1 MLLCLLQLSECSKNA
16 QQASTNFAALCSA
29 AVADMLEGP
38 CSTHVLLTKSYICLH
53 ATTKTTYVRN
63 NLFSKFC
70 AKRYA
75 LLCIPKVK
83 SVSGNACP
91 TNASLCMQVAER
103 SLFLWNNEY
112 IVTLVA
118 QHRQVILPVVFN
130 ALESNAR
137 SHWNPAVH
145 GLTSNVKKV
154 FQDMDMNLWRECE
167 AHYQQ
172 EEVSLTARS

>member
-1 MLLCLLQLSECSKNA
+1 MPWPAKSALRQLLLCDKSIISLDQLYAHWAIVLSQQLQQYYPWVRSTWSLQLN
-16 QQASTNFAALCSA
+16 
-29 AVADMLEGP
+29 
-38 CSTHVLLTKSYICLH
+38 ICVIL
-53 ATTKTTYVRN
+53 
-63 NLFSKFC
+63 
-70 AKRYA
+70 
-75 LLCIPKVK
+75 
-83 SVSGNACP
+83 
-91 TNASLCMQVAER
+91 QVAER

-154 FQDMDMNLWRECE
+154 FQDMDLNLWRECE

-172 EEVSLTARS
+172 EEVCKSVLSLVLPDAKFMHVNMR

>member
-1 MLLCLLQLSECSKNA
+1 
-16 QQASTNFAALCSA
+16 
-29 AVADMLEGP
+29 
-38 CSTHVLLTKSYICLH
+38 
-53 ATTKTTYVRN
+53 
-63 NLFSKFC
+63 
-70 AKRYA
+70 
-75 LLCIPKVK
+75 
-83 SVSGNACP
+83 
-91 TNASLCMQVAER
+91 MQVAER

-112 IVTLVA
+112 IVSLVA

-172 EEVSLTARS
+172 EEVRESSCVSQPCCWWLALHYSSQYPFSSE

>member
-1 MLLCLLQLSECSKNA
+1 MHCGRAFPQVSHTYVFSVCMYSV
-16 QQASTNFAALCSA
+16 SVCGWSHSFAATW
-29 AVADMLEGP
+29 P
-38 CSTHVLLTKSYICLH
+38 VLD
-53 ATTKTTYVRN
+53 
-63 NLFSKFC
+63 LFC
-70 AKRYA
+70 
-75 LLCIPKVK
+75 
-83 SVSGNACP
+83 VS
-91 TNASLCMQVAER
+91 MQVAER

-112 IVTLVA
+112 IVSLVA

-172 EEVSLTARS
+172 EEVWASTCVY

>member
-1 MLLCLLQLSECSKNA
+1 
-16 QQASTNFAALCSA
+16 
-29 AVADMLEGP
+29 
-38 CSTHVLLTKSYICLH
+38 
-53 ATTKTTYVRN
+53 
-63 NLFSKFC
+63 
-70 AKRYA
+70 
-75 LLCIPKVK
+75 
-83 SVSGNACP
+83 
-91 TNASLCMQVAER
+91 MQVAER

-154 FQDMDMNLWRECE
+154 FQDMDLVLWRECE

-172 EEVSLTARS
+172 EEVCSCVLSLALLHAMHIRVWQTRHLAGIVCRLQQTCCQHLILSGSCISV

>member
-1 MLLCLLQLSECSKNA
+1 MN
-16 QQASTNFAALCSA
+16 
-29 AVADMLEGP
+29 
-38 CSTHVLLTKSYICLH
+38 
-53 ATTKTTYVRN
+53 
-63 NLFSKFC
+63 
-70 AKRYA
+70 
-75 LLCIPKVK
+75 
-83 SVSGNACP
+83 SVS
-91 TNASLCMQVAER
+91 MQVAER

-112 IVTLVA
+112 IVSLVA

-172 EEVSLTARS
+172 EEVCTFAHLVTVLFLTAVLFLTTQASVFQW

>member
-1 MLLCLLQLSECSKNA
+1 
-16 QQASTNFAALCSA
+16 
-29 AVADMLEGP
+29 
-38 CSTHVLLTKSYICLH
+38 
-53 ATTKTTYVRN
+53 
-63 NLFSKFC
+63 
-70 AKRYA
+70 
-75 LLCIPKVK
+75 
-83 SVSGNACP
+83 
-91 TNASLCMQVAER
+91 MQVAER

-112 IVTLVA
+112 IVSLVA

-172 EEVSLTARS
+172 EEVRESSCVLQSCCWWLLSRYSSPCSFSLNEKARHNNGR

>member
-1 MLLCLLQLSECSKNA
+1 MFVIL
-16 QQASTNFAALCSA
+16 
-29 AVADMLEGP
+29 
-38 CSTHVLLTKSYICLH
+38 
-53 ATTKTTYVRN
+53 
-63 NLFSKFC
+63 
-70 AKRYA
+70 
-75 LLCIPKVK
+75 
-83 SVSGNACP
+83 
-91 TNASLCMQVAER
+91 QVAER

-118 QHRQVILPVVFN
+118 QHRQVILPVVFS

-154 FQDMDMNLWRECE
+154 FQDMDLNLWRECE

-172 EEVSLTARS
+172 EEVWKSVLLLALTHAKFMHIHVW

>member
-1 MLLCLLQLSECSKNA
+1 MLPPVLQPLCG
-16 QQASTNFAALCSA
+16 
-29 AVADMLEGP
+29 VW
-38 CSTHVLLTKSYICLH
+38 
-53 ATTKTTYVRN
+53 
-63 NLFSKFC
+63 
-70 AKRYA
+70 
-75 LLCIPKVK
+75 
-83 SVSGNACP
+83 
-91 TNASLCMQVAER
+91 QVAER

-154 FQDMDMNLWRECE
+154 FQEMDMNLWRECE
-167 AHYQQ
+167 AHYHQ
-172 EEVSLTARS
+172 EEVSFLQRRQTCVDRVCVMCVWALRLCCVCLIALEHLLNI

>member
-1 MLLCLLQLSECSKNA
+1 M
-16 QQASTNFAALCSA
+16 
-29 AVADMLEGP
+29 
-38 CSTHVLLTKSYICLH
+38 
-53 ATTKTTYVRN
+53 
-63 NLFSKFC
+63 
-70 AKRYA
+70 
-75 LLCIPKVK
+75 
-83 SVSGNACP
+83 
-91 TNASLCMQVAER
+91 
-103 SLFLWNNEY
+103 
-112 IVTLVA
+112 A

-172 EEVSLTARS
+172 EEVREGSCILKNYIAAGGGFCCVTAVSALPSESESQANNGR

>member
-1 MLLCLLQLSECSKNA
+1 MSNLVTIQL
-16 QQASTNFAALCSA
+16 
-29 AVADMLEGP
+29 
-38 CSTHVLLTKSYICLH
+38 
-53 ATTKTTYVRN
+53 N
-63 NLFSKFC
+63 N
-70 AKRYA
+70 
-75 LLCIPKVK
+75 
-83 SVSGNACP
+83 SVI
-91 TNASLCMQVAER
+91 MQVAER

-154 FQDMDMNLWRECE
+154 FQDMDLNLWRECE

-172 EEVSLTARS
+172 EEVCKRVLLLALPSCTYMCCRQGMQQALCVGFSRHAVSI

>member
-1 MLLCLLQLSECSKNA
+1 MCRSPVNA
-16 QQASTNFAALCSA
+16 FCCAS
-29 AVADMLEGP
+29 V
-38 CSTHVLLTKSYICLH
+38 
-53 ATTKTTYVRN
+53 
-63 NLFSKFC
+63 
-70 AKRYA
+70 
-75 LLCIPKVK
+75 
-83 SVSGNACP
+83 
-91 TNASLCMQVAER
+91 QVAER

-112 IVTLVA
+112 IVSLVA

-172 EEVSLTARS
+172 EEVCYFAEAPVLGC

>member
-1 MLLCLLQLSECSKNA
+1 MQMPSDCYLLKRAPACACL
-16 QQASTNFAALCSA
+16 
-29 AVADMLEGP
+29 
-38 CSTHVLLTKSYICLH
+38 
-53 ATTKTTYVRN
+53 
-63 NLFSKFC
+63 
-70 AKRYA
+70 
-75 LLCIPKVK
+75 
-83 SVSGNACP
+83 
-91 TNASLCMQVAER
+91 QVAER

-118 QHRQVILPVVFN
+118 QHRQVILPVVFS

-172 EEVSLTARS
+172 EEVCSHWPNLTMTL